1 MSLKVCQVVNAHM
14 LIQVREIDGFDVQKD
29 SR

>member
-1 MSLKVCQVVNAHM
+1 MSFKVCQVVNAHM
-14 LIQVREIDGFDVQKD
+14 LIRVRKIDDFDVQRD